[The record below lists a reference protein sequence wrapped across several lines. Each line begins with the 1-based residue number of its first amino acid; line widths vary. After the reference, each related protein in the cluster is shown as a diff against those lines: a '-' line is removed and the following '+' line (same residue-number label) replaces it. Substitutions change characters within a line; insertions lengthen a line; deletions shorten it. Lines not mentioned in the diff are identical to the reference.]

1 MNNSIPNIMEA
12 VQIDR
17 YGGAVTVRQCPVPKP
32 GRGQVLVRMAAA
44 PINPS
49 DLSFLRGTYRD
60 QKPLPAIPGI
70 EGSGRVVAAGP
81 GLLPR
86 VMLGRRVACAASQTS
101 GGTWAEYMVTS
112 VRLCVPLLSA
122 ISLEAGAMMA
132 VNPLTA
138 LAFFDIAE
146 SEKHAAMVNT
156 AAASA
161 LGRMILRLGQLNNI
175 PIIAVVRRK
184 DQVDLL
190 QSLGAEYVL
199 DSSQPDFGLQLGEL
213 THELRATLLLD
224 SVAGSMTNQ
233 LLKAAPAG
241 STVLVYGN
249 LSGEQCVI
257 NARELLVEEKQV
269 VGFYLANWFAKKN
282 LLQSLGVIGKAQR
295 LLGTHLQTTVQQRLP
310 LSSAQEAVALYQN
323 NMSGGKV
330 LLVANAEEIASRRL
344 GNGD

>member
-1 MNNSIPNIMEA
+1 MEA
-12 VQIDR
+12 VQLDS
-17 YGGAVTVRQCPVPKP
+17 YGGAVTVRQCAVPKP

-49 DLSFLRGTYRD
+49 DLSFLRGTYKD

-81 GLLPR
+81 GLFPR
-86 VMLGRRVACAASQTS
+86 MMVVRRVACASSPTS

-112 VRLCVPLLSA
+112 AKLCIPLLSS

-146 SEKHAAMVNT
+146 SEKHAAMVST

-161 LGRMILRLGQLNNI
+161 LGRMILRLGQLNSI
-175 PIIAVVRRK
+175 PIISVVRRK
-184 DQVDLL
+184 EQVDLL
-190 QSLGAEYVL
+190 QTLGAEYVL
-199 DSSQPDFGLQLGEL
+199 DSSQPDFGLQLREL

-224 SVAGSMTNQ
+224 AVAGSMTNQ
-233 LLKAAPAG
+233 LLEAAPAA

-249 LSGEQCVI
+249 LSGEQCII
-257 NARELLVEEKQV
+257 NPRELLLEGKRVE
-269 VGFYLANWFAKKN
+269 GFYLANWWAKKN
-282 LLQSLGVIGKAQR
+282 IVQSLLVIGKAQR
-295 LLGTHLQTTVQQRLP
+295 LLRTHLGTRVQQRLP
-310 LSSAQEAVALYQN
+310 LSSAREAVALYEN

-330 LLVANAEEIASRRL
+330 LLVANGEEIRRL
-344 GNGD
+344 GD